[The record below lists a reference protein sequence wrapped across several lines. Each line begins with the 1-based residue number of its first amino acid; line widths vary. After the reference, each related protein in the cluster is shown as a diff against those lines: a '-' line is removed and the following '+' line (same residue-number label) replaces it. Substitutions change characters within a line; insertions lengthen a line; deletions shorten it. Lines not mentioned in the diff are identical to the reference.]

1 MTVQDTFAATLVDEW
16 ARAGVTDA
24 VVAPGSRSTPMA
36 VALTGDGRLR
46 LHVVVDERSAGF
58 FALGLGLSSGRPA
71 VVLTTSGTAAV
82 ELHPAIVEA
91 HHAGVPLLAC
101 TADRPPELHGVGA
114 PQTVEQEQLFHGVVR
129 AALAP
134 GVPDNATSSTWR
146 SLAARAFL
154 ETTSGPAGSGP
165 VHLNLAFRDPLTG
178 GDGPGA
184 LPDGRTGGRPWHHRA
199 PAMATPPPAL
209 VEELAG
215 LGGRGVIV
223 AGAGAGD
230 PVAVH
235 ALAAAL
241 GWPLLADPRSGCR
254 LDTPATVATA
264 DALLRVE
271 QFATVMRP
279 DVVLRLGAP
288 WASRVVGE
296 WLAGLDAPQYLV
308 DPHGTW
314 LDPSRTAAVLV
325 TADPTT
331 VALAVAEAANLRLAP
346 PEWGTRWLQAERSA
360 QAAIDAEL
368 SDLLADGGVNE
379 PAIARSLVESL
390 PTGSTLAVSS
400 SMPIRDVEWYGRPR
414 PGLRV
419 LSNRGANGIDGV
431 VSTALGVAAAG
442 PGPTFALVG
451 DLAFIHDAGGLRA
464 GAASDARPACTI
476 VVVDNSGGGIFSF
489 LPQAGT
495 LGSDAF
501 ERLLGTPHGLDLLAV
516 ARAYGASAEEARS
529 IKELVAALE
538 PSGEAHGVRV
548 IVVRTDRH
556 SNVDVHDRLHH
567 AVAASLNVER
577 GSPDP
582 VVGA

>member
-1 MTVQDTFAATLVDEW
+1 MTVQDEFAATLVDEW
-16 ARAGVTDA
+16 VRAGVTDV

-36 VALTGDGRLR
+36 VALAGDKRLR

-114 PQTVEQEQLFHGVVR
+114 PQTVEQEGLFDGVVR

-134 GVPDNATSSTWR
+134 GVPDSAASATWR
-146 SLAARAFL
+146 SLAARAVL
-154 ETTSGPAGSGP
+154 ETTAGSAGPGP
-165 VHLNLAFRDPLTG
+165 VHLNLPFRDPLTG
-178 GDGPGA
+178 GDGPGPRPA
-184 LPDGRTGGRPWHHRA
+184 GRAGGAPWHQRRPGVAEA
-199 PAMATPPPAL
+199 PAKL
-209 VEELAG
+209 VEELARHG
-215 LGGRGVIV
+215 VRGVIV
-223 AGAGAGD
+223 AGAGGAD
-230 PVAVH
+230 PAAVH
-235 ALAAAL
+235 ALAATL
-241 GWPLLADPRSGCR
+241 GWPIFADPRSGCR
-254 LDTPATVATA
+254 LPEPATVATA

-271 QFATVMRP
+271 RFATEMRP

-288 WASRVVGE
+288 WASRVMAD
-296 WLAGLDAPQYLV
+296 WLAGLDVPQYLV
-308 DPHGTW
+308 DPYGTW
-314 LDPSRTAAVLV
+314 LDPSRTAAVSV
-325 TADPTT
+325 AADPTAL
-331 VALAVAEAANLRLAP
+331 ALAVAEAANLRPAP
-346 PEWGTRWLQAERSA
+346 PEWAARWLEAERAA

-379 PAIARSLVESL
+379 PAIARSLVDSL
-390 PTGSTLAVSS
+390 PIGSTLVVSS

-414 PGLRV
+414 NGLRV

-442 PGPTFALVG
+442 PSPTFALVG
-451 DLAFIHDAGGLRA
+451 DLAFLHDVGGLRA

-495 LGSDAF
+495 LAPDHF

-516 ARAYGASAEEARS
+516 ARAFGASAEEAHS

-538 PSGEAHGVRV
+538 PTGEANGVRV
-548 IVVRTDRH
+548 VVVRTDRQ
-556 SNVDVHDRLHH
+556 SNVEVHDRLHR
-567 AVAASLNVER
+567 AVAASLNELAASEVR
-577 GSPDP
+577 
-582 VVGA
+582 